1 VDLSE
6 HITRREL
13 RKLVH
18 RVEHLLDTSC
28 YPEPSGYG
36 PAIPWP
42 AF

>member
-1 VDLSE
+1 VNS
-6 HITRREL
+6 
-13 RKLVH
+13 
-18 RVEHLLDTSC
+18 LLADPR

>member
-1 VDLSE
+1 MRTLSARVDG
-6 HITRREL
+6 
-13 RKLVH
+13 
-18 RVEHLLDTSC
+18 LLHDPC